1 MGEAAKEI
9 RTESLTINMGP
20 QHPSTHGVLR
30 VVLELEGE
38 IVVKA
43 RPVIGHLH
51 RGIEKLAETKTYH
64 QVLPLTDRLD
74 YLSPLINNLGYCL
87 AVEKLLSLE
96 IPVRAQ
102 YLRVIL
108 SELTRI
114 QSHLVWLGT
123 HALDLG
129 AMTPLLYTFR
139 EREEILNIF
148 ELAGGSRMHMSYL
161 RIGGILSDVPADFV
175 PKVKAFIDDFPEK
188 MEDYEGLLT
197 KNRIWLNRTKGVGV
211 ITADEGIAL
220 GLSGP
225 SIRACGVKWDLRRT
239 NPYSGYERFSFEVP
253 TGTQGDVYD
262 RYLVRIAEMRQSTEI
277 IKQAIAG
284 LPPGEVNAYAP
295 KVVPPP
301 KEKVYTSIEALIH
314 QFHIMV
320 EGFDVPEGEVYVAVE
335 SPRGDLGFYVKSD
348 GGSKPFRLKIR
359 TPSFV
364 NLQSLS
370 RMAEGRMMADM
381 VAVIGSIDIVLGE
394 VDR

>member
-1 MGEAAKEI
+1 
-9 RTESLTINMGP
+9 
-20 QHPSTHGVLR
+20 
-30 VVLELEGE
+30 
-38 IVVKA
+38 
-43 RPVIGHLH
+43 
-51 RGIEKLAETKTYH
+51 
-64 QVLPLTDRLD
+64 
-74 YLSPLINNLGYCL
+74 
-87 AVEKLLSLE
+87 
-96 IPVRAQ
+96 
-102 YLRVIL
+102 
-108 SELTRI
+108 
-114 QSHLVWLGT
+114 
-123 HALDLG
+123 
-129 AMTPLLYTFR
+129 
-139 EREEILNIF
+139 
-148 ELAGGSRMHMSYL
+148 MHMSYL

-211 ITADEGIAL
+211 ITAEEGIAL